1 MQKPPASAGPCRAAA
16 LPDGNF
22 SVIFSVIVSGQLSVV
37 LEIAK
42 QVFEH
47 IGLAGKFL

>member
-1 MQKPPASAGPCRAAA
+1 MAAA
-16 LPDGNF
+16 LSDGNF
-22 SVIFSVIVSGQLSVV
+22 SVIFSIVSGQLSVV